1 MPRYLRI
8 AVTALALSAC
18 VLVVGVWV
26 RSYFG
31 NDFVFK
37 RLAAREITVQTS
49 RGALNVWTISPAP
62 QLPYQNTDWSIG
74 RDWSGSNAVAWNL
87 GDGTPVTEWFGFRF
101 GWSSRNS
108 VVSIP
113 FLAIVLPLALAAA
126 LPWTKQRFS
135 LRTLLIATTLV
146 AVALGIVVAM

>member
-1 MPRYLRI
+1 M
-8 AVTALALSAC
+8 A
-18 VLVVGVWV
+18 
-26 RSYFG
+26 
-31 NDFVFK
+31 
-37 RLAAREITVQTS
+37 
-49 RGALNVWTISPAP
+49 ISPAP
-62 QLPYQNTDWSIG
+62 QLPYENIDWSIG

-87 GDGTPVTEWFGFRF
+87 GDGTPVREWFGFRF
-101 GWSSRNS
+101 GWSPKNS